1 MLDLVDL
8 VGRLLFAAL
17 FLSNGWAHVS
27 RRAAMVGV
35 GTAIGAPRP
44 ALSVPFTGVLMLVS
58 GVLIALGVWADL
70 GALLLV
76 LFLPCAAFLAHAYW
90 KESDPGMR
98 AAQQAQFWKNIALT
112 GAALVLLAMYADG
125 REFDLALGSGLF

>member
-8 VGRLLFAAL
+8 VGRLLFAVL
-17 FLSNGWAHVS
+17 FLMNGWANVAQ
-27 RRAAMVGV
+27 REAMVG
-35 GTAIGAPRP
+35 GGAAIGAPRP
-44 ALSVPFTGVLMLVS
+44 GLSVPASGVVMLVG

-76 LFLPCAAFLAHAYW
+76 VFLPYAAFLAHAYW
-90 KESDPGMR
+90 KESDPGVR
-98 AAQQAQFWKNIALT
+98 AAEQAQFWKNIALT

>member
-1 MLDLVDL
+1 MLDVVDL
-8 VGRLLFAAL
+8 VGRLLFALL

-27 RRAAMVGV
+27 KRETMVGV
-35 GTAIGAPRP
+35 GSAIGAPRP
-44 ALSVPFTGVLMLVS
+44 QLSVPVTGVVMLVS
-58 GVLIALGVWADL
+58 GILIALGVWADL

-76 LFLPCAAFLAHAYW
+76 LFLPSAAFLAHAYW

-98 AAQQAQFWKNIALT
+98 APQQAQFWKNIALT

>member
-17 FLSNGWAHVS
+17 LLSNGWTHVS
-27 RRAAMVGV
+27 RRAAMVGA

-44 ALSVPFTGVLMLVS
+44 ELSVPVSGVVMLVS

-76 LFLPCAAFLAHAYW
+76 LLLPYAAFLAHAHW
-90 KESDPGMR
+90 KESDAGVR

>member
-8 VGRLLFAAL
+8 VGRLLFAVL
-17 FLSNGWAHVS
+17 FLINGWGHVTQ
-27 RRAAMVGV
+27 REVMVGV

-44 ALSVPFTGVLMLVS
+44 ELSVPLTGAVMLVS

-76 LFLPCAAFLAHAYW
+76 LFLPYAAFLAHAYW